1 MTKRNSPDP
10 LPFFGALLL
19 AFLFIPPRPAQA
31 YVDPGILG
39 ALSQVVYVFL
49 FGALATWLLRP
60 FRFVK
65 RLWRPKGSAQQV
77 PAEPSDE
84 QTPAGAAERAP

>member
-1 MTKRNSPDP
+1 MIKRNTPHT
-10 LPFFGALLL
+10 LPFLGAFLL

-39 ALSQVVYVFL
+39 ALSQVVYVFI

-65 RLWRPKGSAQQV
+65 RLFHPKGSDQQV
-77 PAEPSDE
+77 PAQPPDE
-84 QTPAGAAERAP
+84 QTPASAPERAR